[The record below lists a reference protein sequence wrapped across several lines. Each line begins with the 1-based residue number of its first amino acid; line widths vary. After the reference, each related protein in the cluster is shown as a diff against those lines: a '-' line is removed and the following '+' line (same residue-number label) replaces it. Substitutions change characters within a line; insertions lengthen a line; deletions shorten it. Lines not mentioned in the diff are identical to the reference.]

1 MANQSH
7 IGSFAVRSAL
17 IQGVEAVP
25 ITVEV
30 SCTSGL
36 VGYNLIGMADSMV
49 MEARYRVRCAI
60 TACGYENPRLNV
72 TINLAPAE
80 IRKTGTGFDLA
91 IAIAI
96 LAASGQ
102 IPTSGLDDC
111 LFVGELGLE
120 GQVCPVR
127 GDMAYAMLAKEMGL
141 TLVSAHA
148 ARGSI
153 RGACD
158 RKVIDG
164 LGVMRLGVDSLGGE
178 RIAGTAAEEPS
189 RDAASLLD
197 YRDVCD
203 QEIAKRAMV
212 IAATGRHGLMM
223 VGPPGAGKTMLARRL
238 PTILPPLDERAREE
252 ALLVHS
258 VAGQQSSGIERG
270 EPPFRAPHHSISAAG
285 LLGGGRPVTPGEVSL
300 AHRGVLF
307 LDELPEFANNVLQSL
322 RQPMEDGCVCLSR
335 AEGKYV
341 FPCDFM
347 LVTAANPCP
356 CGHLGDPGHPCTCAP
371 ARVESYQARMG
382 GPLANRI
389 DMHIDVARPAS
400 SKVIEGGSG
409 MSSKEMSELV
419 LAGREFAAH
428 RKKGSVG
435 RTRSVAESMEPAA
448 RQAFETIASRL
459 SMGGRAIARVS
470 RVARTIADIEHH
482 DLITRDDIVEACSY
496 RGRAHG

>member
-1 MANQSH
+1 MANQTH

-36 VGYNLIGMADSMV
+36 VGYNLVGMADSTV
-49 MEARYRVRCAI
+49 MEARSRVRCAI

-80 IRKTGTGFDLA
+80 IRKTGTGFDLP
-91 IAIAI
+91 IAVAI

-102 IPTSGLDDC
+102 IPTSGLDGC

-127 GDMAYAMLAKEMGL
+127 GDMAYAILAKEQGL
-141 TLVSAHA
+141 TLVSA
-148 ARGSI
+148 RGAGGAI

-158 RKVIDG
+158 RRAVDSIG
-164 LGVMRLGVDSLGGE
+164 RMRLGVESLDNE
-178 RIAGTAAEEPS
+178 HVSRKPPRDPS
-189 RDAASLLD
+189 QSASPTLD

-212 IAATGRHGLMM
+212 IAATGRHGIMM

-238 PTILPPLDERAREE
+238 PTILPPLDERSREE
-252 ALLVHS
+252 ALLIHS
-258 VAGQQSSGIERG
+258 VAGQQSAGVERG
-270 EPPFRAPHHSISAAG
+270 EPPFRAPHHSISMAG

-322 RQPMEDGCVCLSR
+322 RQPMEDGCVRLSR
-335 AEGKYV
+335 AEGTYV

-371 ARVESYQARMG
+371 ARVESYQARMA
-382 GPLANRI
+382 GPLVNRI

-409 MSSKEMSELV
+409 MSSQEMADLV
-419 LAGREFAAH
+419 LSGREFAAH
-428 RKKGSVG
+428 RKKGRKKS
-435 RTRSVAESMEPAA
+435 SMALSMEPAA
-448 RQAFETIASRL
+448 RVAFETIASRL
-459 SMGGRAIARVS
+459 SMGGRTIARVS

-482 DLITRDDIVEACSY
+482 ELVTRDDIVEACSY

>member
-1 MANQSH
+1 MMANQAH
-7 IGSFAVRSAL
+7 VGSFAVRSAL
-17 IQGVEAVP
+17 IQGIEAVP

-30 SCTSGL
+30 SCTSGM
-36 VGYNLIGMADSMV
+36 VGYNMVGMADPTV
-49 MEARYRVRCAI
+49 MESRYRVKCAI
-60 TACGYENPRLNV
+60 TSCGFENPRMNV

-80 IRKTGTGFDLA
+80 IRKTGTGFDLP

-102 IPTSGLDDC
+102 IPTTGLDDC
-111 LFVGELGLE
+111 LFVGELGLK

-127 GDMAYAMLAKEMGL
+127 GDMAYAALAKQTGL
-141 TLVSAHA
+141 TLVTAVSRRDAIC
-148 ARGSI
+148 GT
-153 RGACD
+153 CE
-158 RKVIDG
+158 RKVLES
-164 LGVMRLGVDSLGGE
+164 LGRLRLGIDQIDDSRGMQHATDETDVPDEGE
-178 RIAGTAAEEPS
+178 R
-189 RDAASLLD
+189 LD

-212 IAATGRHGLMM
+212 IAATGRHGIMM

-238 PTILPPLDERAREE
+238 PTILPPLDEESREE

-258 VAGQQSSGIERG
+258 VAGMRPMGIERG

-300 AHRGVLF
+300 AHKGVLF

-322 RQPMEDGCVCLSR
+322 RQPMEDGCVRLSR
-335 AEGKYV
+335 AEGRFV

-409 MSSKEMSELV
+409 MSSREMSEQV

-428 RKKGSVG
+428 RLKAGAA
-435 RTRSVAESMEPAA
+435 TSVADSMEPAA
-448 RQAFETIASRL
+448 RSAFEAIASRL
-459 SMGGRAIARVS
+459 GMGGRAIARVS

-482 DLITRDDIVEACSY
+482 DLVTRDDIVEACSY

>member
-1 MANQSH
+1 MGNQAH
-7 IGSFAVRSAL
+7 IGSYAVRSAL

-36 VGYNLIGMADSMV
+36 VGYNLVGMADSTV
-49 MEARYRVRCAI
+49 MEARSRVRCAI

-80 IRKTGTGFDLA
+80 IRKTGTGFDLP

-102 IPTSGLDDC
+102 IPTTGLDDC

-120 GQVCPVR
+120 GNVCPVR
-127 GDMAYAMLAKEMGL
+127 GDMAYAMLAKESGL
-141 TLVSAHA
+141 TLVSSRA
-148 ARGSI
+148 AGRAI
-153 RGACD
+153 RGTCD
-158 RKVIDG
+158 RKGIDS
-164 LGVMRLGVDSLGGE
+164 LGRMRLGVESLDDEHVNRQPLESMGQGF
-178 RIAGTAAEEPS
+178 TS
-189 RDAASLLD
+189 KLD

-212 IAATGRHGLMM
+212 IAATGRHGIMM

-258 VAGQQSSGIERG
+258 VVGQQSSGIERG
-270 EPPFRAPHHSISAAG
+270 EPPFRAPHHSISMAG

-322 RQPMEDGCVCLSR
+322 RQPMEDGCVRLSR
-335 AEGKYV
+335 AEGNYI

-382 GPLANRI
+382 GPLVNRI

-409 MSSKEMSELV
+409 MSSREMADLV
-419 LAGREFAAH
+419 LSGREFAAH
-428 RKKGSVG
+428 RKKSQK
-435 RTRSVAESMEPAA
+435 RMSVAMSMEPAA
-448 RQAFETIASRL
+448 RKAFETIASRL

-482 DLITRDDIVEACSY
+482 ELVTRDDIVEACSY